1 MENKKSDDIGAL
13 WLKTSK
19 DGSKKYMSGTVT
31 VNGVKIN
38 IVVFKNNN
46 KKEDRHPDYNI
57 LQSKPMEQK
66 QAQPEETQEEEVPF

>member
-1 MENKKSDDIGAL
+1 MENKKNDNIGAL

-19 DGSKKYMSGTVT
+19 DGKKYMSGMVEIA
-31 VNGVKIN
+31 GFKIN

-66 QAQPEETQEEEVPF
+66 QAQAEEILEEEIPF

>member
-1 MENKKSDDIGAL
+1 MKENNESMGCL

-19 DGSKKYMSGTVT
+19 DGKKYMSGTVC

-57 LQSKPMEQK
+57 LQSKPINNK
-66 QAQPEETQEEEVPF
+66 QVDTREIETEEIPF